1 MDGYGTSYL
10 AGSNWYNSKQRLELD
25 EDAIFTKGPIPVLG
39 SGSYAPYNTPKY
51 PIMGIQHLPK
61 GQESV
66 TLRDP
71 AHGRY
76 PLGTQGYLLNSKAP
90 PKHVPNGTNDP
101 LWSHKW

>member
-51 PIMGIQHLPK
+51 PIVGIQHLPK
-61 GQESV
+61 GADSV
-66 TLRDP
+66 T
-71 AHGRY
+71 Y
-76 PLGTQGYLLNSKAP
+76 GTQGYLLNSKAP
-90 PKHVPNGTNDP
+90 PKHVPSGTNDP
-101 LWSHKW
+101 FWSHKW